1 MNTRSSKLSISEQQI
16 NCEVL
21 IAPIKLV
28 TLTNSNGLEVTLSN
42 LGASLWSMTLPSS
55 KGSDE
60 EPVDI
65 VLNYQDVDNWAKN
78 PNYFGVTA
86 GRVANRI
93 GGASF
98 ELESKTILLE
108 KNEGENQLHGGPG
121 GISTRYWT
129 YETHLSEES
138 VAVVYRLH
146 SKDGDQGFPGNLD
159 IELEYRLNDQNE
171 LSLIYKAT
179 TDKTTPICLTNHAYW
194 NIAGTSSQDILDLEL
209 QINADKVMAL
219 DEAQIPNG
227 EFIAVTGTAFD
238 FNQAK
243 TVGKD
248 IKELDN
254 GYDHFFVA
262 NREETQCLMKIATL
276 RDPISGREME
286 ILTTELGLQFYSGNF
301 LDGSLMGVQD
311 RPLTKFSGLCLETH
325 GYPNAVNH
333 QHFPSVIVN
342 KNEIYKQTTIHRFLN
357 I

>member
-1 MNTRSSKLSISEQQI
+1 MNTSSSKLSISEQQI
-16 NCEVL
+16 INQAL
-21 IAPIKLV
+21 IAPINLV
-28 TLTNSNGLEVTLSN
+28 TLTNSTGLTVTLSD
-42 LGASLWSMTLPSS
+42 LGASIWSMILPSPE
-55 KGSDE
+55 GSTE
-60 EPVDI
+60 ESVDI
-65 VLNYQDVDNWAKN
+65 VLNYQDVANWANN

-98 ELESKTILLE
+98 EMAGKAILLE

-121 GISTRYWT
+121 GISTRSWT
-129 YETHLSEES
+129 YETHQGENS
-138 VAVVYRLH
+138 VAVIYRLH
-146 SKDGDQGFPGNLD
+146 STDGDQGFPGNLD
-159 IELEYRLNDQNE
+159 IEIEYRLNEQNE

-194 NIAGTSSQDILDLEL
+194 NIAGTSSKDILDLEL
-209 QINADKVMAL
+209 QINADKVIAL
-219 DEAQIPNG
+219 DEEQIPNG
-227 EFIAVTGTAFD
+227 DFISVTGTAFD

-243 TVGKD
+243 TVGKN
-248 IKELDN
+248 INELDN
-254 GYDHFFVA
+254 GYDHYYVA
-262 NREETQCLMKIATL
+262 NREDAQSLMKIANL

-301 LDGSLMGVQD
+301 LDGSVMGAQG

-342 KNEIYKQTTIHRFLN
+342 KDEVYRQTTVHRFLN